1 MKVKDLIGLGGET
14 MYQVV
19 DASLQGYRTR
29 PVYLH
34 SGGDRNVIGDLFGD
48 YDVVAFDVPKKNNL
62 VIFATEPYDG
72 WDRWECEPSRDD
84 WDEES

>member
-1 MKVKDLIGLGGET
+1 MKVKDLIGIGGET

-34 SGGDRNVIGDLFGD
+34 SGGDRNVIGGLFGD
-48 YDVVAFDVPKKNNL
+48 YDVVAFDVPKKNNMVL
-62 VIFATEPYDG
+62 YVRSEYE
-72 WDRWECEPSRDD
+72 R
-84 WDEES
+84 